1 MDLDM
6 TLAALRVFAGLVI
19 AGHGAQ
25 KALAMFGG
33 PGLTGWTK
41 GVQQMGFAPAPLWAG
56 VAAWGELIG
65 GLMLAAG
72 LLTGIAAG
80 VLLLDMI
87 VAIWKVHW
95 AKGFWITNGG
105 MEYALMNAVVFG
117 LFGIAGAGALSLD
130 GALGL
135 RGWTTALFGATLVI
149 GLLGVWA
156 STRPR
161 LAVARFDERGQR
173 RAA

>member
-1 MDLDM
+1 
-6 TLAALRVFAGLVI
+6 
-19 AGHGAQ
+19 
-25 KALAMFGG
+25 
-33 PGLTGWTK
+33 
-41 GVQQMGFAPAPLWAG
+41 
-56 VAAWGELIG
+56 
-65 GLMLAAG
+65 MLAAG
-72 LLTGIAAG
+72 FLTGIAAA

-87 VAIWKVHW
+87 VAIWKVRW
-95 AKGFWITNGG
+95 AKGFWIANGG
-105 MEYALMNAVVFG
+105 MEYVLMNAVVFG

-135 RGWTTALFGATLVI
+135 RGRTTVLLGATLVL

-161 LAVARFDERGQR
+161 PAVTRLEERGHRR